1 MITRL
6 LTVAVLTAACVAV
19 PGGALAAPAPF
30 HDNFDNAADADP
42 TYGLND
48 NLKARQGT
56 GAVTYSRVSG
66 KWNTG
71 DVPRPW
77 YAQVNHPGHRGALSM
92 HLGTTAVRLDAPST
106 GSTISAK
113 LTPVVGNRTSGDWS
127 SIALSRS
134 ANSWGYVSN
143 ADIDLGFLVRANGG
157 VQVFQPGKPTVT
169 LPAFASAHADGS
181 FDVALTLSD
190 GTLDL
195 TVNGNRRSI
204 ALGTAVP
211 TERLWV
217 YLGRYSDNDKTVS
230 RVDDLAIE
238 RLISDDL
245 RKRPGSNLR
254 YYGYFGAR
262 LTAAGANHLPEV
274 RGRSNLNWVQISDA
288 AGYRPEALN
297 DCADQGCLV
306 YTGNE
311 FFKCGS
317 DACPLYPNAAA
328 RWQVLAEKVRPYLG
342 KIAGFV
348 LLDEPFHR
356 GASFADVEFSAQ
368 QIKKTF
374 GDKKVMLIEAGPKV
388 DDSFSVPA
396 DVDWV
401 GFDEY
406 CSGYDQIEARMTK
419 LEERAPGK
427 ELFVLPEAAPQSWC
441 AGKTDADLESTQ
453 YMYMALVQQHPQFVG
468 MMVFGPWTGVGPA
481 ATGPGTPVPSKF
493 PRATDAQERVAALVL
508 GDARLSG

>member
-6 LTVAVLTAACVAV
+6 LTVAALVAAGVAV

-30 HDNFDNAADADP
+30 YDNFDNAVDADP
-42 TYGLND
+42 AYGLND
-48 NLKARQGT
+48 NLEQRQGT

-66 KWNTG
+66 RWNTG
-71 DVPRPW
+71 EVPRPW
-77 YAQVNHPGHRGALSM
+77 YAQVNHPNHPGVLSM

-106 GSTISAK
+106 GSSISAR
-113 LTPVVGNRTSGDWS
+113 LTPVAGDRTSGDWS
-127 SIALSRS
+127 SIVLSRS

-143 ADIDLGFLVRANGG
+143 QDVDLGFLVRANGG
-157 VQVFQPGKPTVT
+157 VQIFQPGRPVVS
-169 LPAFASAHADGS
+169 LPAFASAQADGS
-181 FDVALTLSD
+181 FDVTLTLSG

-195 TVNGNRRSI
+195 TVNGNRRAI
-204 ALGTAVP
+204 ALGTPVP

-217 YLGRYSDNDKTVS
+217 YLGRYSDVSTTVS
-230 RVDDLAIE
+230 RVDDLRIE
-238 RLISDDL
+238 QLNSDDL

-254 YYGYFGAR
+254 HYGYFGAR
-262 LTAAGANHLPEV
+262 LNKAGGNHLPEV

-288 AGYRPEALN
+288 DAYRPEVLN
-297 DCADQGCLV
+297 DCAPEGCV
-306 YTGNE
+306 VHTGNE
-311 FFKCGS
+311 FFDC
-317 DACPLYPNAAA
+317 DAAGCPLYPNAAA

-342 KIAGFV
+342 RIAGFV
-348 LLDEPFHR
+348 LQDEPFHH
-356 GASFADVEFSAQ
+356 GASFADVEYSAQ

-374 GDKKVMLIEAGPKV
+374 GDKKVMLIEAGVKV
-388 DDSFSVPA
+388 DDGFTVPA

-406 CSGYDQIEARMTK
+406 CVGYDELEARMTK

-427 ELFVLPEAAPQSWC
+427 ELFLLPEAAPQSWC

-453 YMYMALVQQHPQFVG
+453 YMYLALAQQHPRFVG
-468 MMVFGPWTGVGPA
+468 IMVFGPWTGVGPA